1 MPSCPL
7 RNACVWPAG
16 MGQVDQEQQQQQKQ
30 QLRKQATFHN
40 LNKYSR
46 KEVVGCHAAIAS
58 RLTPTV

>member
-1 MPSCPL
+1 
-7 RNACVWPAG
+7 